1 MTTGW
6 VRLAE
11 PREACDRH
19 TLRLYHHA
27 LTTAPHVGPLLPLA
41 FAAKRDTYE
50 DSTMCLMVYIAAHG
64 ALRKVDWV
72 EAAPAFYVAEL
83 SPDERSVSYQFRT
96 GNVVYAGSY
105 EGCGCGFQYGEY
117 PADSYEPGELR
128 DRRDSLDAF
137 AKYLRAELSRVGTI
151 GVFAC
156 WDGDQGLEPVHHRT
170 LTPAALERDD
180 FFFIKREHSRF
191 VADGAVL

>member
-1 MTTGW
+1 
-6 VRLAE
+6 
-11 PREACDRH
+11 
-19 TLRLYHHA
+19 
-27 LTTAPHVGPLLPLA
+27 
-41 FAAKRDTYE
+41 
-50 DSTMCLMVYIAAHG
+50 MCLMVYIAAHE

-72 EAAPAFYVAEL
+72 EAAPAFYVADL
-83 SPDERSVSYQFRT
+83 SPDERRVDSQFRT

-117 PADSYEPGELR
+117 PAESYEPGELR
-128 DRRDSLDAF
+128 QRRDSLDAF

-151 GVFAC
+151 EVFAC

-180 FFFIKREHSRF
+180 FFFIKREHSSF
-191 VADGAVL
+191 VADGDVL

>member
-1 MTTGW
+1 
-6 VRLAE
+6 
-11 PREACDRH
+11 
-19 TLRLYHHA
+19 
-27 LTTAPHVGPLLPLA
+27 
-41 FAAKRDTYE
+41 
-50 DSTMCLMVYIAAHG
+50 MCLMVYIAAHE

-83 SPDERSVSYQFRT
+83 SPDERRVSCQFRT

-128 DRRDSLDAF
+128 ERRGSLDAF
-137 AKYLRAELSRVGTI
+137 AKYLRTELARVGTI
-151 GVFAC
+151 EVFAC
-156 WDGDQGLEPVHHRT
+156 WDGDQELEPVHHRT

-191 VADGAVL
+191 VADGDLP